1 MSDTPNKKGID
12 EKGTQKFDTF
22 REAVEQNIIN
32 KKEVPKEDK
41 LKQNIVDS
49 IRSFADQ
56 AKIEKL
62 KSSAF
67 EAQANLFVNQNTKRK
82 MYAKINSVQKTLSYR
97 LNDPVAVND
106 RLIDISTNQIYE
118 IKSIN
123 PDKKTIKVQADDA
136 EYEVLCRE
144 AQYELTDGKQDHTEE
159 IKDLLNKLET
169 SINNA
174 KDGIVIKRKP
184 EALRLFGIFKEKVLN
199 NQKDEEFFNKFID
212 ALNMLSPYLPAA
224 VQKII
229 YLLDH

>member
-1 MSDTPNKKGID
+1 MKRAHKSLTLLG
-12 EKGTQKFDTF
+12 GC
-22 REAVEQNIIN
+22 EQNIIN
-32 KKEVPKEDK
+32 KRVPKEDK
-41 LKQNIVDS
+41 QTNIVDS
-49 IRSFADQ
+49 IQFSDQ

-136 EYEVLCRE
+136 EYEVLQE
-144 AQYELTDGKQDHTEE
+144 PNTNSPTANKTIPK
-159 IKDLLNKLET
+159 KSDLLNKLRQA
-169 SINNA
+169 SIT
-174 KDGIVIKRKP
+174 
-184 EALRLFGIFKEKVLN
+184 
-199 NQKDEEFFNKFID
+199 QKTG
-212 ALNMLSPYLPAA
+212 L
-224 VQKII
+224 
-229 YLLDH
+229 